1 MTVQVLPNVEAIV
14 STFLQAQPEMIAL
27 IGTRTYTAIPG
38 NATYPLC
45 RVTQFDDVKVTHRPL
60 WVVRASVQIEGFGGS
75 KAEALNIVSTA
86 EACIAERLEG
96 AHAGGVVT
104 GITWGSK
111 RDLPDSTFSPAKPR
125 WLTTAYIT
133 VHP

>member
-1 MTVQVLPNVEAIV
+1 MTVQLLPNVEAIV
-14 STFLQAQPEMIAL
+14 STFLQAQPEMVAL

-38 NATYPLC
+38 SPTYPLC
-45 RVTQFDDVKVTHRPL
+45 RVTQYDDTKVTDRPL
-60 WVVRASVQIEGFGGS
+60 WVVRCSIQIEGFGGS
-75 KAEALNIVSTA
+75 KAEAYAVVATA

-96 AHAGGVVT
+96 AHAGGTIT

-125 WLTTAYIT
+125 WLTTAFIT
-133 VHP
+133 AHP